1 MVGGCILL
9 ELGLELQKENNKN
22 EKLLVLLNVTIHF
35 LPVR

>member
-9 ELGLELQKENNKN
+9 ELGLELQKNNKN